1 MEERKPPDLMHS
13 AAIHLLRRVAR
24 VDDESGIGPARLSVL
39 VYRGVL
45 TLSELA
51 DAERVTA
58 PTMTRVVDGL
68 ERDSLARREPHPED
82 GRSVRVVVTA
92 RGHRLFQHARPCRGD
107 RRASALDTRAE
118 PRVTVWLQGDVRAG
132 RGRGSRL
139 PLDYV
144 GERHSAPLLERV
156 AEQEA
161 QQHSV

>member
-92 RGHRLFQHARPCRGD
+92 HGHRLFRHAR
-107 RRASALDTRAE
+107 RRRLDVLDELFAGASATELGTLARAAEIIERALSTRE
-118 PRVTVWLQGDVRAG
+118 P
-132 RGRGSRL
+132 S
-139 PLDYV
+139 PK
-144 GERHSAPLLERV
+144 
-156 AEQEA
+156 
-161 QQHSV
+161 

>member
-24 VDDESGIGPARLSVL
+24 VDDESGIGPARLSALSVL
-39 VYRGVL
+39 VYRGAL

-92 RGHRLFQHARPCRGD
+92 RGHRLFQHARRRRLD
-107 RRASALDTRAE
+107 VLDDLFERASATELGSSPARRRSSSERFRHAGRA
-118 PRVTVWLQGDVRAG
+118 RSNSLLQGDV
-132 RGRGSRL
+132 
-139 PLDYV
+139 
-144 GERHSAPLLERV
+144 
-156 AEQEA
+156 
-161 QQHSV
+161 

>member
-24 VDDESGIGPARLSVL
+24 VDDESGIGPARLSALSVL
-39 VYRGVL
+39 VYRGAL

-92 RGHRLFQHARPCRGD
+92 RGNRLFQHARQ
-107 RRASALDTRAE
+107 RRLDVLDDLFAGASATELGTLARAAEIIERALSTRG
-118 PRVTVWLQGDVRAG
+118 P
-132 RGRGSRL
+132 SRK
-139 PLDYV
+139 
-144 GERHSAPLLERV
+144 
-156 AEQEA
+156 
-161 QQHSV
+161 

>member
-24 VDDESGIGPARLSVL
+24 VDDESGIGPARLSALSVL
-39 VYRGVL
+39 VYRGAL

-68 ERDSLARREPHPED
+68 ERDSLARRERHPED

-92 RGHRLFQHARPCRGD
+92 RGHRLFQHARQRRLDVLDELFAGASPTELGTLARAAAIVERALSSRG
-107 RRASALDTRAE
+107 
-118 PRVTVWLQGDVRAG
+118 PG
-132 RGRGSRL
+132 
-139 PLDYV
+139 PK
-144 GERHSAPLLERV
+144 
-156 AEQEA
+156 
-161 QQHSV
+161 

>member
-24 VDDESGIGPARLSVL
+24 VDDESGIGPARLSALSVL
-39 VYRGVL
+39 VYRGAL

-92 RGHRLFQHARPCRGD
+92 RGHRLFQHARQ
-107 RRASALDTRAE
+107 RRLDVLDELFAGASATELGTLARAAAI
-118 PRVTVWLQGDVRAG
+118 V
-132 RGRGSRL
+132 
-139 PLDYV
+139 
-144 GERHSAPLLERV
+144 
-156 AEQEA
+156 EQALSTHGPSPE
-161 QQHSV
+161 

>member
-24 VDDESGIGPARLSVL
+24 VDDESGIGPARLSALSVL
-39 VYRGVL
+39 VYRGAL

-92 RGHRLFQHARPCRGD
+92 RGHGLFQHARRHRLD
-107 RRASALDTRAE
+107 VLDDLFERASATELGILARAAEIIERALSTRG
-118 PRVTVWLQGDVRAG
+118 P
-132 RGRGSRL
+132 SRK
-139 PLDYV
+139 
-144 GERHSAPLLERV
+144 
-156 AEQEA
+156 
-161 QQHSV
+161 

>member
-24 VDDESGIGPARLSVL
+24 VDDESGIGPARLSALSVL
-39 VYRGVL
+39 VYRGAL

-92 RGHRLFQHARPCRGD
+92 RGHGLFQHAR
-107 RRASALDTRAE
+107 RRRLDVLDDLFAGASATELGTLARAAE
-118 PRVTVWLQGDVRAG
+118 IIERALSR
-132 RGRGSRL
+132 RGPSRK
-139 PLDYV
+139 
-144 GERHSAPLLERV
+144 
-156 AEQEA
+156 
-161 QQHSV
+161 